1 VFVCRYCIVLAERV
15 PFGLM
20 ENTIAVRVSDET
32 YARLREM
39 AKAEEL
45 RVSDIVRRV
54 LRESLKVSA

>member
-1 VFVCRYCIVLAERV
+1 
-15 PFGLM
+15 M

>member
-1 VFVCRYCIVLAERV
+1 
-15 PFGLM
+15 M

-45 RVSDIVRRV
+45 KVSDIVRRL
-54 LRESLKVSA
+54 LRESLRVPA